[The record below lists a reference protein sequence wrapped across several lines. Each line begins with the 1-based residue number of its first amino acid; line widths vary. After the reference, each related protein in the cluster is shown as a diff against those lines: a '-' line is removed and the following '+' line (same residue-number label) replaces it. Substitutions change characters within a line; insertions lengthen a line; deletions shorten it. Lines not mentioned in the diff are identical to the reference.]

1 MEGDIDL
8 REFGVEGKIVHC
20 MLYKFFKKNINNIL
34 KIEMVLKAMCVESQ
48 NELTFV
54 LLSCD

>member
-20 MLYKFFKKNINNIL
+20 MLYKIFLKEYKKYFENRDGFKSH
-34 KIEMVLKAMCVESQ
+34 VR
-48 NELTFV
+48 
-54 LLSCD
+54 